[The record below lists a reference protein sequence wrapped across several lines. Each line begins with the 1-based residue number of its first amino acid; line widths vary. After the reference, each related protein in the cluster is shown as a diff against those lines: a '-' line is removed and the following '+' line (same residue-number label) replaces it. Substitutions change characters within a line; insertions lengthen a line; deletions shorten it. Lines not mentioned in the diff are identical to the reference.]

1 MAIKQNASGAATL
14 VEHGE
19 QKLAALARVVGL
31 ESQLGTMQQIFRDI
45 LGVWGQS
52 RLDQPPPWASDV
64 CDDHTPYE
72 FSVAVGTN
80 QPELR
85 VLVEKRGEAATLR
98 SNQIESQQLNRR
110 LEREYG
116 ADLSRLRLIEDLFA
130 GPDAQGPFAYW
141 HAVSFVPGR
150 PPEFKL
156 YLNLYAQGLARASA
170 LAEEALTRLGFGAAW
185 AAVAE
190 RAMRRGPAL
199 DVPTYLSLDLT
210 PNKPRLKLYFRH
222 LDANVDDLESA
233 CSLARNW
240 VPGRAA
246 EFCKAIAGEGPYLG
260 KGPMTCLSFVEG
272 DGDRP
277 NSSTI
282 YCPMGA
288 YAPNDRVARDRI
300 AGYLRGQGLPI
311 NAYAGC
317 LEALSSR
324 PLEAGSG
331 MQSYASLKWADGP
344 KVTVYL
350 APEVYR
356 VGPARDAA
364 AAAPSL
370 APSAATVTPVATA
383 RLAARG
389 VPVEPESA
397 LSLVRHHEEM
407 PVTAHPFFSRM
418 AREPVDLRRLYVL
431 LANFREG
438 IVLDFPRR
446 LAMLTARVD
455 DERVRSILAKQLNDE
470 LGDGDYTRAHRGLFE
485 QMLGNLA
492 PFRPAGELEAMVQPG
507 RDFGRELERLY
518 VQAHPDEGV
527 GASLVVEIYGK
538 QADSFVASEFRRQ
551 RAVTPDAL
559 EWLNLHE
566 HLEVEHADD
575 SAEIARLLPES
586 GPPLAAAWRG
596 ASALAAG
603 AWRFF
608 DGMFRVCFP

>member
-1 MAIKQNASGAATL
+1 MAIKQHVSGAATL
-14 VEHGE
+14 AEHGE
-19 QKLAALARVVGL
+19 QRLSALARVVGL
-31 ESQLGTMQQIFRDI
+31 ESQLGTIQHIFRDI
-45 LGVWGQS
+45 LGVWGRA
-52 RLDQPPPWASDV
+52 RLDEPPPWKSDV

-72 FSVAVGTN
+72 FSVAVGSR

-85 VLVEKRGEAATLR
+85 VLIEKRGEPATLR
-98 SNQIESQQLNRR
+98 SNLIESVRLNRR
-110 LEREYG
+110 LERDYG

-130 GPDAQGPFAYW
+130 VPDAQGPFAYW

-150 PPEFKL
+150 APEFKL
-156 YLNLYAQGLARASA
+156 YLNLYAQGLGRAPA

-210 PNKPRLKLYFRH
+210 PHKPRLKLYFRH
-222 LDANVDDLESA
+222 LDATLDDLESA
-233 CSLARNW
+233 CSPARNW
-240 VPGRAA
+240 APGRAA
-246 EFCKAIAGEGPYLG
+246 EFCRALAGEGPYLG

-300 AGYLRGQGLPI
+300 AGYLSQQGLPI

-317 LEALSSR
+317 LEALSGR

-356 VGPARDAA
+356 VGPAREPT
-364 AAAPSL
+364 AAAPAL

-389 VPVEPESA
+389 VPVAPEPASA
-397 LSLVRHHEEM
+397 LVRHHEEM
-407 PVTAHPFFSRM
+407 PVTAHPFFTRV

-446 LAMLTARVD
+446 LAALTARVAD
-455 DERVRSILAKQLNDE
+455 DRVRCILAKQLNDE
-470 LGDGDYTRAHRGLFE
+470 LGAGDFSRAHKGLFE
-485 QMLGNLA
+485 QMLANL
-492 PFRPAGELEAMVQPG
+492 
-507 RDFGRELERLY
+507 
-518 VQAHPDEGV
+518 
-527 GASLVVEIYGK
+527 
-538 QADSFVASEFRRQ
+538 
-551 RAVTPDAL
+551 
-559 EWLNLHE
+559 
-566 HLEVEHADD
+566 
-575 SAEIARLLPES
+575 
-586 GPPLAAAWRG
+586 
-596 ASALAAG
+596 
-603 AWRFF
+603 
-608 DGMFRVCFP
+608 